1 MKKIMVVED
10 NVRNLEVVSR
20 FLVRSKFEVL
30 APVNAEQTLW
40 MAKEQLPD
48 VILMDLGLNEW
59 NPPADGYELT
69 AELRQIPELT
79 SIPIVAFS
87 AATFDHHK
95 EKAKAVGCTE
105 FIEKPV
111 DYLKLIARLK
121 ELTGT

>member
-1 MKKIMVVED
+1 MKKVMVVED
-10 NVRNLEVVSR
+10 NARNLEVVSR

-30 APVNAEQTLW
+30 APINAALTIV

-69 AELRQIPELT
+69 AELRKIPELQAV
-79 SIPIVAFS
+79 PIIAFS

-95 EKAKAVGCTE
+95 DKAKAVGCSE

-121 ELTGT
+121 EITGG